1 MDRVGRAGRHAV
13 DREHE
18 FRDGRQPD
26 PDADQRGADQHARAG
41 VAGVRGGGPGR
52 GVPGYGV
59 TLRHGV
65 QRVPR
70 HGLAAVCRQLAEDV

>member
-1 MDRVGRAGRHAV
+1 M

-18 FRDGRQPD
+18 LRDGRKPD
-26 PDADQRGADQHARAG
+26 PDADQQGADQHARAG
-41 VAGVRGGGPGR
+41 VRGGGSGR
-52 GVPGYGV
+52 GFPIYGI

-65 QRVPR
+65 QQVPR